1 MRPDVFVLITHM
13 AHCHCYAWLC
23 VCVSV
28 AVADCVCVCV
38 GSCVRRWVLRFI
50 PATDNVEELRATKT
64 ENRIIQL
71 AQFRPEKR
79 RVRECGCSLS
89 FACPIYRRA
98 LLFMFSLSLFCSCS
112 RFQLPSVDLF
122 TFSLFA
128 THSCLEGFLLVFPY
142 WFCHEGICARLPMPV
157 YMCYAFLLLVLL
169 CAAYS

>member
-13 AHCHCYAWLC
+13 AHCHCYACLC
-23 VCVSV
+23 VCVS
-28 AVADCVCVCV
+28 VADCVCVCV

-50 PATDNVEELRATKT
+50 PATDNVQELRATKT

-79 RVRECGCSLS
+79 KSERAVVGSLS
-89 FACPIYRRA
+89 HV
-98 LLFMFSLSLFCSCS
+98 LFIGVLFCSCS
-112 RFQLPSVDLF
+112 LSRSCSRFQFPSVGLF

-128 THSCLEGFLLVFPY
+128 PHSCLEGFLLVFPY

-157 YMCYAFLLLVLL
+157 YMCYAFLLPVLL